1 MNKIFKNKSGNVL
14 LELRQESA
22 SAWLTIKRT
31 GRLVDEKDILDLI
44 DEAGIKSGFEE
55 AVQLIRERGI
65 EKEFDRPFPIAVC
78 KKVEGKR
85 EATLNYRFDP
95 DAITGDTNELDLA
108 TLSKTIYVNEGDI
121 VASYSDNLFERDG
134 SIYDLFGELITP
146 PEVDDEAAQKR
157 AGSYVRYESHD
168 FIADRTGYPYL
179 DETGRICILDS
190 LKLDSSQVPSGQFL
204 RSPVS
209 LEISGDLS
217 QVNIACLRALTIHG
231 SIQDC
236 SIYCEED
243 LIIDGDIISC
253 KNPGI
258 QVLGSL
264 KLNSMR
270 HSRVYVKQGIDF
282 NSEILHSIVATDGNL
297 TGSEDGSL
305 IEGGLVQAAGNID
318 ISRAGSSSGDET
330 EIEIA
335 ISPFYR
341 AMLMQMTKECVRLR
355 DEGDEKALDDIR
367 ERISRCEV
375 ELDNQLNLFLK
386 RPTDEKR
393 TVTVHDEI
401 YAKTLF
407 RVLKHSYQIKSHQKG
422 IYLVEKE

>member
-1 MNKIFKNKSGNVL
+1 MNKIFTNKSGNIL
-14 LELRQESA
+14 LELRQESS

-55 AVQLIRERGI
+55 ALQLIRERGI
-65 EKEFDRPFPIAVC
+65 EKDFDKPFPIAVC
-78 KKVEGKR
+78 TKEEGKK

-95 DAITGDTNELDLA
+95 DAITGDASELDLA
-108 TLSKTIYVNEGDI
+108 TLSKIIYVNEGDI

-134 SIYDLFGELITP
+134 SIYDIFGELITP
-146 PEVDDEAAQKR
+146 PDVDEEAAEKL
-157 AGSYVRYESHD
+157 AGNHIRYESHD
-168 FIADRTGYPYL
+168 YIAGKTGYPYL
-179 DETGRICILDS
+179 DEAGRICILDS
-190 LKLDSSQVPSGQFL
+190 LKLDSSQVSSGQFL

-217 QVNIACLRALTIHG
+217 QVNIACLKTMIIHG
-231 SIQDC
+231 NIQDC
-236 SIYCEED
+236 SIYCEGD
-243 LIIDGDIISC
+243 LIIDGEVISC

-264 KLNSMR
+264 KVKSIN
-270 HSRVYVKQGIDF
+270 HSRVYVKSDIEFQE
-282 NSEILHSIVATDGNL
+282 EILHSIVATDGNL
-297 TGSEDGSL
+297 IGDEYSSL
-305 IEGGLVQAAGNID
+305 INGGLVQAAGNID
-318 ISRAGSSSGDET
+318 IAKAGSSSGDET

-341 AMLMQMTKECVRLR
+341 AMLMQMTKESVRLR
-355 DEGDEKALDDIR
+355 EEGGDKALEDIR
-367 ERISRCEV
+367 ERISRCEA

-386 RPTDEKR
+386 RPLDEKKS
-393 TVTVHDEI
+393 VTVRDEV
-401 YAKTLF
+401 YPKTMF

-422 IYLVEKE
+422 ICLIEKE